1 MLVPKYLTRSCTKRG
16 WDLGG
21 GGGGGGGRAG
31 ERRIIEAP
39 RLRALGGA
47 YRNNLKI
54 ILS

>member
-1 MLVPKYLTRSCTKRG
+1 MLVPKYLTLSCTKRG
-16 WDLGG
+16 WDL
-21 GGGGGGGRAG
+21 GGGGGGRAG